1 MYAYMCVC
9 VCRSRVGSVRG
20 RPFFSSFRFKIY
32 FSKIIILLL
41 FYSYAFFD
49 GGGGGGEGLQK
60 EYVLNLYAREND
72 EKNGRPLS

>member
-1 MYAYMCVC
+1 MYVYMCVR

-32 FSKIIILLL
+32 FSNIIILLL

-49 GGGGGGEGLQK
+49 GGGGGRVYK
-60 EYVLNLYAREND
+60 
-72 EKNGRPLS
+72 KSTF